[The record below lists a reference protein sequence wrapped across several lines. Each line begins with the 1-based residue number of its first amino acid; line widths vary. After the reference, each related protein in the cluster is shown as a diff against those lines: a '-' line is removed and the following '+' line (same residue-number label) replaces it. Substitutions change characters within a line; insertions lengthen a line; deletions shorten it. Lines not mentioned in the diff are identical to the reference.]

1 MEGDLFDNRSFPVCG
16 RSVSKQYTAFH
27 QPIWLKI
34 TTSANS

>member
-1 MEGDLFDNRSFPVCG
+1 MEDDRFDNRSLLVYG